1 MSILIK
7 NGRIFDV
14 HKGFFTQNDI
24 LISGSKIKKIDKCIS
39 YGKVD
44 KIINADNKNI
54 FPGFIDAHT
63 HIGMWTYTNNGNDA
77 NECVAPVTPLMRAID
92 GANPKDKCFKEILA
106 SGFTTAMITPGSGNV
121 IGGQAAII
129 KTFGSSIQEMIEKPY
144 AALKIA
150 LGENPKNVY
159 GSIGKSPSSRMS
171 TSAILEEEFTKAI
184 LYKEKK
190 EKGNV
195 DESFYWETYMPV
207 INKEIPLK
215 IHAHR
220 ADDILSAVRIA
231 ENFGFKYTL
240 DHFTEGYLIDEELI
254 NKDVP
259 LLIGPPMLFKSKQ
272 EVKNSSINSAKILSD
287 RGYNVSVISDHPFAN
302 ASYLSAFVGL
312 MVKEGLDY
320 IKAIRMLTINP
331 AKALGIDDLV
341 GSIEEEK
348 DADIVIFDGD
358 PLEIRTNVITTIVKG
373 KIAYNNYS

>member
-7 NGRIFDV
+7 NGRVFDV
-14 HKGFFTQNDI
+14 QKGFYIENDI
-24 LISGSKIKKIDKCIS
+24 LILGSKIKKIDKCIN

-63 HIGMWTYTNNGNDA
+63 HIGMWTYTANGNDA
-77 NECVAPVTPLMRAID
+77 NECVTPITPLMRAID
-92 GANPKDKCFKEILA
+92 GVNPKDKCFKEAIA
-106 SGFTTAMITPGSGNV
+106 AGFTTAMITPGSGNV

-129 KTFGSSIQEMIEKPY
+129 KTFGNTISEMTEIPY

-150 LGENPKNVY
+150 FGENPKNVY

-184 LYKEKK
+184 LYKEKIN
-190 EKGNV
+190 KGSI
-195 DESFYWETYMPV
+195 DKSFYWETYIPV

-231 ENFGFKYTL
+231 EKFDFKYTL
-240 DHFTEGYLIDEELI
+240 DHCTEGYLIADELA
-254 NKDVP
+254 NKDIP
-259 LLIGPPMLFKSKQ
+259 ILIGPPMMFKSKQ
-272 EVKNSSINSAKILSD
+272 EVKNSTINSAKILTE
-287 RGYNVSVISDHPFAN
+287 RGHNVSVISDHPFAN
-302 ASYLSAFVGL
+302 GSYLAVYVGL

-320 IKAIRMLTINP
+320 IQGIRMLTINP
-331 AKALGIDDLV
+331 AKALGVDHLV
-341 GSIEEEK
+341 GSIEEGK

-358 PLEIRTNVITTIVKG
+358 PLEIRTNVNTTIVKG
-373 KIAYNNYS
+373 KIAYHI